1 MEIRAIIESDRG
13 WIRSLLIQNWA
24 TPEII
29 SRGHLH
35 HADQLP
41 GFIAFENE
49 HPVGLITY
57 AFDNGSC
64 EVVIIDSLKSGR
76 RIGASLVNAVVD
88 VALTEKCKRVWLI
101 TTNDNMEALRFYQ
114 KIGFELV
121 AIHRGAINKSRNI
134 KPNIPEKG
142 FDGIP
147 IRDEIE
153 LEKVL
158 IS

>member
-1 MEIRAIIESDRG
+1 MDIRAITENDRG
-13 WIRSLLIQNWA
+13 WIQSLLIQNWA

-35 HADQLP
+35 YADQLL

-57 AFDNGSC
+57 AIDKGNC
-64 EVVIIDSLKSGR
+64 EIVTINSLKPSKG
-76 RIGASLVNAVVD
+76 IGTLLVNSVVD
-88 VALTEKCKRVWLI
+88 VALILKCTRVWLI
-101 TTNDNMEALRFYQ
+101 TTNDNLGALRFYQ

-121 AIHRGAINKSRNI
+121 AIHRGTIEKSRKI

-158 IS
+158 IF